1 MALTKIST
9 DGYKDESVDLT
20 KLPHGD
26 ANNNGKFLR
35 ANNGADPTFETVN
48 TDVAG
53 DNTPQLG
60 GNLDVN
66 GNDIVSISN
75 ADIDI
80 VPHGSGKTNLGGVSG
95 VKLPVGDTSERV
107 NTTALLRF
115 NSDTGLPEYYN
126 GTAWVSIDSP
136 PIAVSYTHHR
146 AHET

>member
-1 MALTKIST
+1 MGLTKIST

-26 ANNNGKFLR
+26 TNNNGKFLR

-53 DNTPQLG
+53 DSTPQLG

-66 GNDIVSISN
+66 GNDIVSVSN

-95 VKLPVGDTSERV
+95 VKLPVGDTSERANV
-107 NTTALLRF
+107 TALLRY
-115 NSDTGLPEYYN
+115 NSDT
-126 GTAWVSIDSP
+126 
-136 PIAVSYTHHR
+136 
-146 AHET
+146 